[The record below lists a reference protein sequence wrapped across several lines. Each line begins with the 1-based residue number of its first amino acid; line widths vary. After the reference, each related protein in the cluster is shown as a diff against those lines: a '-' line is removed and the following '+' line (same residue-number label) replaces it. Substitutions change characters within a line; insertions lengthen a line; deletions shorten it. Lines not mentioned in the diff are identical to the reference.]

1 MQGKIAPGLCIHD
14 NFHLWGVIETMTN
27 LEVLQNKIFLLT
39 QKIGMIRAN
48 RDQSIA
54 KLQEEIEELK
64 LAVSI
69 LDIPEA

>member
-1 MQGKIAPGLCIHD
+1 MTKI
-14 NFHLWGVIETMTN
+14 
-27 LEVLQNKIFLLT
+27 EVLQNKIFLLT

-64 LAVSI
+64 LEVSTI
-69 LDIPEA
+69 ESSSIVAQSGE